1 MNAGAS
7 EGKRGR
13 AKRKTAQIRDF
24 RSKPVVDLAE
34 RIVGFVGV
42 LGLVRE
48 VGSAIDDEG
57 LGSFRGSSSQQVELR
72 LVGQGRA

>member
-13 AKRKTAQIRDF
+13 AKRKRAQIRDL

-34 RIVGFVGV
+34 RILGFVAV

-57 LGSFRGSSSQQVELR
+57 LASFRGSSSQQVELR
-72 LVGQGRA
+72 I